1 MVLLLHGTDVRPR
14 NDRRSAKGY
23 EYGYS
28 RDIRLVSGFGRL
40 TKLDSGELEVVVECS
55 IIEFSGRAGSM
66 T

>member
-1 MVLLLHGTDVRPR
+1 MVLLLHGPDMRPR

-28 RDIRLVSGFGRL
+28 RDIRLVSGFWEVDE
-40 TKLDSGELEVVVECS
+40 LDSGELEVVMECS
-55 IIEFSGRAGSM
+55 ILEFSGRAGSM